1 MKVTHLT
8 WSSLKV
14 PNIFIA
20 VLFQSAKHG
29 NEVISDR
36 AREKEVIVEAKM
48 LGLKQQCMWDTPR
61 EITFK
66 NTVHDLR
73 KTALG

>member
-48 LGLKQQCMWDTPR
+48 LGLKQQCM
-61 EITFK
+61 
-66 NTVHDLR
+66 
-73 KTALG
+73 